1 MVGCRA
7 GTLRGPDALHC
18 DPDLVATP
26 PAIGLGMTSSAPYS
40 TVHPDAARDDDR
52 VRQILDRILQHL
64 GMDVVYLTQ
73 LKTGIQVYR
82 SADARDDAFGVGV
95 EPSCAVAPSVARLV
109 TEGRLP
115 NAMPDVAVDPRAVAY
130 PEVLDRTVG
139 AFIGV
144 PVTAAD
150 GSIGGSLCCVSRVPR
165 PELDEMCVSFVEV
178 LVGFLPEPL
187 ARWEAT
193 HAARKQVKSLLS
205 DGGIVAAMQPIVSL
219 EDGRCVGVEA
229 LARFP
234 EAGLSPDVVFGRA
247 RQVGLDE
254 RLERAAIQAA
264 MSRRELIPKGAH
276 LSFNVGPAGILSDGF
291 CPMMEEYGSLDGLM
305 LEITEHVSVEEYAAL
320 FDILEP
326 LRAQGLRLAVDDVGA
341 GYASLRHVLRMA
353 PDVIKVD
360 QSLVNGIA
368 RDPALRTIVTGIV
381 LLALDMHAETIAEGV
396 ETAADAAALTDLGVD
411 MVQGYLLAKPS
422 IDPDDWRQWETPWL
436 LPGSNG
442 ANLRT
447 ARARAASS

>member
-1 MVGCRA
+1 
-7 GTLRGPDALHC
+7 
-18 DPDLVATP
+18 
-26 PAIGLGMTSSAPYS
+26 MTSSAPYR
-40 TVHPDAARDDDR
+40 TVHPDGARDDER
-52 VRQILDRILQHL
+52 VRQILDRILSHL

-73 LKTGIQVYR
+73 LETGIQVYR
-82 SADARDDAFGVGV
+82 SADARDDAFGVGI
-95 EPSCAVAPSVARLV
+95 EPSCAVASSVAPLV
-109 TEGRLP
+109 AAGRLP
-115 NAMPDVAVDPRAVAY
+115 SAMPDVAVDPRAVAH

-144 PVTAAD
+144 PVRAVD
-150 GSIGGSLCCVSRVPR
+150 GSIAGSLCCVSRVPR
-165 PELDEMCVSFVEV
+165 PELDDMCVSFVEV

-193 HAARKQVKSLLS
+193 HAARRQIKSLLR

-234 EAGLSPDVVFGRA
+234 DAGLSPDVVFGQA

-254 RLERAAIQAA
+254 RLERAAIRAA
-264 MSRRELIPKGAH
+264 LSRRELIPKGAH

-291 CPMMEEYGSLDGLM
+291 LHMMEESEDLDGLV

-320 FDILEP
+320 FEILEP

-353 PDVIKVD
+353 PDIIKID
-360 QSLVNGIA
+360 RSLVNGIA
-368 RDPALRTIVTGIV
+368 HDHALRTIVTGIV
-381 LLALDMHAETIAEGV
+381 LLALDLRADTVAEGV
-396 ETAADAAALTDLGVD
+396 ETAADFAALTDLGID

-422 IDPDDWRQWETPWL
+422 VDPDDWRQWETPWL
-436 LPGSNG
+436 LAGNG
-442 ANLRT
+442 AKRRTLRVEP
-447 ARARAASS
+447 AANVNAG